1 MFAVVSRPRIIL
13 DLELGGAAIVRELV
27 ENGGPSA
34 RMIPG

>member
-1 MFAVVSRPRIIL
+1 MFIVVSKPRILL
-13 DLELGGAAIVRELV
+13 DLEPGGAAIVRELV